1 MTPEGEAFVAG
12 ILRDLPGVVAVTA
25 PSVPSLIRLRPGY
38 FASAYAFWGVDNR
51 EASLRFVPGAEA
63 IGAQN
68 ANIEL
73 KASDASGNPY
83 LGLTAMIACGLG
95 GIEDGLKLP
104 DPISEDPGGWT
115 PEQREARGVRALR
128 PERRRADRE
137 LRVGL
142 AHPRGVRRSAR
153 QRVRRRAPLGRG
165 LGRRQERR
173 GNRRRAPLAL
183 LT

>member
-1 MTPEGEAFVAG
+1 EAFVAG

-73 KASDASGNPY
+73 KASDASANPY
-83 LGLTAMIACGLG
+83 LGLTAMLAAGLG
-95 GIEDGLKLP
+95 GIEDGLELP

-115 PEQREARGVRALR
+115 QEQRDAHGVRRFAQNVDEQIVNFESASR
-128 PERRRADRE
+128 IRE
-137 LRVGL
+137 AFGDPLSNAFV
-142 AHPRGVRRSAR
+142 GVRRSDA
-153 QRVRRRAPLGRG
+153 AWA
-165 LGRRQERR
+165 E
-173 GNRRRAPLAL
+173 
-183 LT
+183 